1 MQLFDLKKDRGERN
15 NLLATNRPKANELV
29 LLLAKEVKHG
39 RSSPGKP
46 VPNDREVTF
55 LPGGVGMPKGK

>member
-1 MQLFDLKKDRGERN
+1 MQLFDLKKDRGERK
-15 NLLATNRPKANELV
+15 NLLATNRPKANELIF
-29 LLLAKEVKHG
+29 LLEKEVKRG

-55 LPGGVGMPKGK
+55 LPGGVEMPRGK